1 MLGMTTETSDSDG
14 YLDTVSTFIKFLTGN
29 ELTLDEIL
37 RNLVLVVFASINA
50 EAISLRQLNN
60 DNMAVR
66 TATWGM
72 SPEMILKPGDV
83 YDFKDKYPSN
93 DTLRFRR
100 VTLINT
106 LPDWGDE
113 YPLLKDFPYTTG
125 AKSCICFPIDKSGTP
140 VASLCI
146 FSRDVLYP
154 STELAVFLSAIGN
167 VFSMYMFNQD
177 SKQIEVLK
185 DKSEHVNARMKNSGT
200 ELTDRQMVILRLIG
214 GDRTNRVISELLG
227 YSESTIRQETMQI
240 FVKLNC
246 SDRYEAANI
255 YRERYGK
262 EQMP

>member
-1 MLGMTTETSDSDG
+1 MNYVGARAKVIGISKARLLDLIHGDCHFAVLGMTTEPSDSDG
-14 YLDTVSTFIKFLTGN
+14 YLETVSAFIKFLTGN

-72 SPEMILKPGDV
+72 PPEMILEQSAV
-83 YDFKDKYPSN
+83 FNFNDKYPSN
-93 DTLRFRR
+93 DAIRLGKS
-100 VTLINT
+100 VWINT

-113 YPLLKDFPYTTG
+113 YPLLKDFPYTSG

-140 VASLCI
+140 VAALCI
-146 FSRDVLYP
+146 FSRNVLYP
-154 STELAVFLSAIGN
+154 STELAVFLSAVGN

-200 ELTDRQMVILRLIG
+200 ELTDRQMVILRLIEIG
-214 GDRTNRVISELLG
+214 RAHV
-227 YSESTIRQETMQI
+227 
-240 FVKLNC
+240 
-246 SDRYEAANI
+246 
-255 YRERYGK
+255 
-262 EQMP
+262 

>member
-1 MLGMTTETSDSDG
+1 MLDLIHGNCHFAVLGMTTEPSDSDG
-14 YLDTVSTFIKFLTGN
+14 YLDTVSAFIKFLTGN

-60 DNMAVR
+60 DNKAVR

-72 SPEMILKPGDV
+72 PPEMILKPGDV

-140 VASLCI
+140 VAALCI

-154 STELAVFLSAIGN
+154 STKLAVFLSA
-167 VFSMYMFNQD
+167 V
-177 SKQIEVLK
+177 V
-185 DKSEHVNARMKNSGT
+185 ARNSIDWITTIRRNMNYTLGEDEQEIFLPSGT
-200 ELTDRQMVILRLIG
+200 PVRLTRVEFDEDGKWAELPIRNK
-214 GDRTNRVISELLG
+214 NR
-227 YSESTIRQETMQI
+227 
-240 FVKLNC
+240 K
-246 SDRYEAANI
+246 A
-255 YRERYGK
+255 
-262 EQMP
+262 